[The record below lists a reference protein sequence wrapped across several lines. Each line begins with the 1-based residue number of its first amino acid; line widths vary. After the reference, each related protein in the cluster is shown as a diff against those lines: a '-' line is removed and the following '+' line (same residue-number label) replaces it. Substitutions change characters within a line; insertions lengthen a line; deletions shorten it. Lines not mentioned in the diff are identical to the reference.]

1 MKNIRLQYS
10 PWEDMSAEVFDMG
23 QVNENVAEGSD
34 PIRNEAGAITGWKK
48 NIYSYPPIGSPDSGA
63 YVTARDLD
71 RFLRAVQSGRLLSSE
86 LTEVVKLEQEEN

>member
-1 MKNIRLQYS
+1 MD
-10 PWEDMSAEVFDMG
+10 EHT
-23 QVNENVAEGSD
+23 
-34 PIRNEAGAITGWKK
+34 PIRNEAVAITGWKK